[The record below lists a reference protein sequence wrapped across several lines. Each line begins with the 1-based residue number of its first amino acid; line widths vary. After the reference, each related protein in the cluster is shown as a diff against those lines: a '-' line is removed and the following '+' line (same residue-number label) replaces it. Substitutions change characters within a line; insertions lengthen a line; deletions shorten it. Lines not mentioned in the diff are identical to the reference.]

1 MLRACEYKAQICPSV
16 WATKYYELEKES
28 AIGGGRYSY
37 EYAPH
42 AQLPL
47 EYLGD
52 DSISEVT
59 LLFASQVGKTTIGM
73 VYLNYFMDRIGG
85 NLMFFLP
92 DEKLI
97 PFTATD
103 RILPAIQRSV
113 NADGLIIEK
122 EERKTRDNTRNIRY
136 PKGVIR
142 VLSSTNAS
150 NRKSMPTKVIIL
162 DEISEMK
169 LEHVQ
174 EISERAK
181 TYEMYGGKVLKTST
195 LMYDDDPIILAYKAS
210 DLKFQYEVKC
220 PYCKKSHIDNI
231 LEHLQYPKRDEVQ
244 IPDTILD
251 ESEKTLYYAS
261 YASKKARYKCPH
273 CKKLWDT
280 QDKNKAI
287 KQGSW
292 KLANSKIKN
301 AKSVSF
307 KASSF
312 ISMFVSIEKITYEF
326 LKADNDEKKA
336 VFYRGWLSQIYE
348 PEIKTTPRET
358 IMQLRCDYKRN
369 ELPENTVALFVSI
382 DVQKDHFY
390 FVTIAV
396 DNNLD
401 TFIVDYG
408 RLNSWAELENFVIFG
423 KYGDM
428 YPEVF
433 AIDSGYLAGEI
444 YEFCLRM
451 NFLHYNENPQIQRI
465 FNERGGLLLNVL
477 PVKGSSR
484 DTHNALRGMS
494 SISTIDKDP
503 TTGRAYKD
511 SLQLHV
517 INTYHFK
524 DDLMFIIDNTIE
536 QKELRKLYIHN
547 DMLDDICESL
557 VSETKV
563 KEVNAKG
570 IPTYRYAPVKSNPFN
585 HYLDCM
591 VYNLYLVQLME
602 VRWRTMVSEPSTKI
616 PQPAEKSTDY
626 LDEF

>member
-1 MLRACEYKAQICPSV
+1 MLRACEYKAQICPSE
-16 WATKYYELEKES
+16 WAVKYYELEKES
-28 AIGGGRYSY
+28 AIGGGKYSF

-42 AQLPL
+42 AKLPL
-47 EYLGD
+47 EYLGN

-59 LLFASQVGKTTIGM
+59 LLFASQTGKTTIGM
-73 VYLNYFMDRIGG
+73 LYLNYFMDRIGG
-85 NLMFFLP
+85 NMMFFLP

-103 RILPAIQRSV
+103 RIVPSIVRGI
-113 NADGLIIEK
+113 NKEGLIIEK

-169 LEHVQ
+169 QEHVQ

-181 TYEMYGGKVLKTST
+181 TYEMYGGKILKTST
-195 LMYDDDPIILAYKAS
+195 LMYENDPVILAYKAS
-210 DLKFQYEVKC
+210 DLKFEYAVKC
-220 PYCKKSHIDNI
+220 PYCKRSHVDNV
-231 LEHLQYPKRDEVQ
+231 LEHLEYPKRDEVI
-244 IPDTILD
+244 IPEAIID
-251 ESEKTLYYAS
+251 ESEKTLFYAS

-273 CKKLWDT
+273 CNKLWNNN
-280 QDKNKAI
+280 DKNKAI
-287 KQGSW
+287 KAGSW
-292 KLANSKIKN
+292 KVTSPKIEN
-301 AKSVSF
+301 PKSVGF
-307 KASSF
+307 KTSSF
-312 ISMFVSIEKITYEF
+312 ISMFVSIEKLTYEL
-326 LKADNDEKKA
+326 LKADTDDKKA

-348 PEIKTTPRET
+348 PQIKSTPKEEMFKLKCEYERNKLPRDT
-358 IMQLRCDYKRN
+358 I
-369 ELPENTVALFVSI
+369 ALFASV

-396 DNNLD
+396 DRNLD
-401 TFIVDYG
+401 TFIIDYG

-423 KYGDM
+423 KYDDM
-428 YPEVF
+428 YPEVI
-433 AIDSGYLAGEI
+433 AIDSGYIASEV

-451 NFLHYNENPQIQRI
+451 NYLHYNENENIQNI
-465 FNERGGLLLNVL
+465 FKTRGGLLLNTM

-484 DTHNALRGMS
+484 DTHNALAGMS
-494 SISTIDKDP
+494 SISVIDKDP
-503 TTGRAYKD
+503 TTSRAYKD
-511 SLQLHV
+511 SLHLHV

-524 DDLMFIIDNTIE
+524 DDLMFIINNNIE
-536 QKELRKLYIHN
+536 KKELRKLFIHAN
-547 DMLDDICESL
+547 LMDDICLSL

-563 KEVNAKG
+563 KELNSKG
-570 IPTYRYAPVKSNPFN
+570 IPTYRYAPVKANPFN

-591 VYNLYLVQLME
+591 VYNLYLVHLME
-602 VRWRTMVSEPSTKI
+602 VRWRTMISTETEAKPKETPI
-616 PQPAEKSTDY
+616 VNY